1 MYCLC
6 VHHRKWLVRL
16 EKFKYAVKDSIF
28 HNTAVAVWLMIE
40 KQCQRLDM
48 CQGDGDRG
56 IRSVT
61 GLSGTQR
68 DVRDK
73 RVGG

>member
-1 MYCLC
+1 
-6 VHHRKWLVRL
+6 
-16 EKFKYAVKDSIF
+16 
-28 HNTAVAVWLMIE
+28 MIE

-61 GLSGTQR
+61 GLSGTHR